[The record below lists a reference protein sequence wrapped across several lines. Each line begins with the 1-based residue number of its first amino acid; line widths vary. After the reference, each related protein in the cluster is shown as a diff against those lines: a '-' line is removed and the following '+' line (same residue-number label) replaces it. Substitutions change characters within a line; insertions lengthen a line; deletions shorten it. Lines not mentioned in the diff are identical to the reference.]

1 MSSRKQSKRS
11 PLALAELLPLAEAL
25 VQPQLGPSVATVL
38 QGAARLAVLGEEP
51 PFGSCCMLCDRRW
64 SMARMPVAAVLS
76 QPEAHRQG
84 FVALVC
90 RGCLEDEP
98 ATLGSRLKATLAEL
112 FGWSDLRSVTV
123 PGGRA

>member
-1 MSSRKQSKRS
+1 MSSRKPSKRS

-25 VQPQLGPSVATVL
+25 AQPQLGPSVAIAL

-76 QPEAHRQG
+76 QPEEYRQG

-98 ATLGSRLKATLAEL
+98 AMVGERLKSALHEL
-112 FGWSDLRSVTV
+112 FGWSAMRLVTV